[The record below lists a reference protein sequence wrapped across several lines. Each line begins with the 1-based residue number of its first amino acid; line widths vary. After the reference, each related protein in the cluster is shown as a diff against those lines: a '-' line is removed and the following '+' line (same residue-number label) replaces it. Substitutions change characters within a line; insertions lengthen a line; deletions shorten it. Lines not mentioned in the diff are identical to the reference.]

1 LLIGDQFDDDA
12 RCHCDEQL
20 AFARKQPFIEPLV
33 NAAESNPIEQLRL
46 FVHAAI
52 LRSPPQFDN

>member
-1 LLIGDQFDDDA
+1 
-12 RCHCDEQL
+12 
-20 AFARKQPFIEPLV
+20 V